1 MHSPPADSAPPA
13 LPTRPG
19 AEPAIELRLALRLL
33 PRPDGLGCGWH
44 FSAQAGDA
52 PALEFAS
59 LAELISHLARLTHQA
74 APPRGIR

>member
-1 MHSPPADSAPPA
+1 MHCPPADSVPPD
-13 LPTRPG
+13 PPSRPG
-19 AEPAIELRLALRLL
+19 VEPAIELRLALRLR
-33 PRPDGLGCGWH
+33 PRADGLGCGWH

-74 APPRGIR
+74 VPPRGIR